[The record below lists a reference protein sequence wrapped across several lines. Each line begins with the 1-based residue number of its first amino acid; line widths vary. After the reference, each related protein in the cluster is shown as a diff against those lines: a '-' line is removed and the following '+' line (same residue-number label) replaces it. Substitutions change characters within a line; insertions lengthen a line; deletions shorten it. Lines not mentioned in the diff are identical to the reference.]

1 MFKCALLYG
10 MSSQEFWFGNP
21 QDFFVYQD
29 AFADKEKQRYKDA
42 DIMAWRFGY
51 YNMLAFAQVYSNAF
65 GKKGQN
71 KKIFPPEPCVVKEEK
86 QKQSAT
92 PKPLL
97 AKFLVIESK
106 INATLARRT
115 TVGMNLAD

>member
-10 MSSQEFWFGNP
+10 MTSQEFWFGDP

-42 DIMAWRFGY
+42 DIMAWRLGY

-71 KKIFPPEPCVVKEEK
+71 KKIFPQEPYVVKEEK
-86 QKQSAT
+86 QKQSVT
-92 PKPLL
+92 QNPLL

-106 INATLARRT
+106 INATMARRKNA
-115 TVGMNLAD
+115 GKN